1 MKYGVSYTFYKYGF
15 RCLRR
20 LAFLNSWISI
30 LVSIEQLAARNVVMP
45 CRQSFASSNCVAP
58 SVVIH
63 IQMKYGASYTFYKY
77 GFRCLRRLA
86 FLNSWISICFHRTS
100 YLCSVQWRSLLSL
113 LLGFVWNSVEKRWYT
128 LKTTDNCVF
137 MLHIAETMTLKTI
150 VSSKSWSPLYV

>member
-1 MKYGVSYTFYKYGF
+1 MKYKYGVSYTFYKYGF

-45 CRQSFASSNCVAP
+45 CRQSFASSSCVAP

-63 IQMKYGASYTFYKY
+63 IQMKYGVAYTFYKY

-86 FLNSWISICFHRTS
+86 FLNSWISIGFHRTTCLDKRRA
-100 YLCSVQWRSLLSL
+100 YKRCFQRLALSPPPISH
-113 LLGFVWNSVEKRWYT
+113 W
-128 LKTTDNCVF
+128 
-137 MLHIAETMTLKTI
+137 
-150 VSSKSWSPLYV
+150 SSNHSTHELILI